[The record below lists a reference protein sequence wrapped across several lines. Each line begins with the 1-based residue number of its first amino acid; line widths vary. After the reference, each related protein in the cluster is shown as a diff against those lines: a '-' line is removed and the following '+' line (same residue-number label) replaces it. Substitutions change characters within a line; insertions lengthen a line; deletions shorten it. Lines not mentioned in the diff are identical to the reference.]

1 MQNVSEITLQE
12 RIELVE
18 RWQKSGK
25 TVIQFCKEENISC
38 HAFHYWRK
46 KWNPTI
52 VKGFVKLKQSTA
64 VTVSDYCEMI
74 FTNGTRLLFHQQ
86 PQRDFVNQLLG

>member
-25 TVIQFCKEENISC
+25 TVIQFCKEENISYPT
-38 HAFHYWRK
+38 FHYWRK
-46 KWNPTI
+46 KLNPSI
-52 VKGFVKLKQSTA
+52 EKGFVKLKTSA
-64 VTVSDYCEMI
+64 GGAVSDYCEVI
-74 FTNGTRLLFHQQ
+74 FTNGIRLLFHQQ
-86 PQRDFVNQLLG
+86 PQIDFVKQLLE